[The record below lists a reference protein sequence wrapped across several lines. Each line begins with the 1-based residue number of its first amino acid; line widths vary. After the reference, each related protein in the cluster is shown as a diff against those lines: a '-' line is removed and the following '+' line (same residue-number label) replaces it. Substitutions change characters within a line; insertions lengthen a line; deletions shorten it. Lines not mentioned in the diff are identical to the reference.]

1 MQWTL
6 LDTKVL
12 WFHILLQSVLVTCN
26 FSEICSLVSFVSFPS
41 ALHNDTHFCWIEG
54 SIGWHIF
61 AQKSVK
67 MVGRIVD
74 TKCSL
79 FFWRVVLKIKY
90 DAIQVPRSKPSTVDI
105 LSLNLTPPPTTL
117 AQLLKETDIGSEFL
131 FVWRNIFLYY
141 RESKISTKLFCITK
155 YLVKENHVGML
166 LSAINCFFVD
176 FHDAVVCTS
185 CVYLFFWQ
193 TMCKCISHDLI
204 I

>member
-1 MQWTL
+1 MILTFAGL
-6 LDTKVL
+6 RDRLDGIYLPKNQL
-12 WFHILLQSVLVTCN
+12 RW
-26 FSEICSLVSFVSFPS
+26 
-41 ALHNDTHFCWIEG
+41 W
-54 SIGWHIF
+54 
-61 AQKSVK
+61 
-67 MVGRIVD
+67 VD

-117 AQLLKETDIGSEFL
+117 AQLLKETDIGPEFL

-155 YLVKENHVGML
+155 YLVKENHVGLL
-166 LSAINCFFVD
+166 LSAINFFFLTFMMQLFV
-176 FHDAVVCTS
+176 TS

-193 TMCKCISHDLI
+193 TTCECISHVLI

>member
-1 MQWTL
+1 M
-6 LDTKVL
+6 L
-12 WFHILLQSVLVTCN
+12 WFHILLQSVFVTCN
-26 FSEICSLVSFVSFPS
+26 FSEICSQFYLFHWH
-41 ALHNDTHFCWIEG
+41 LHSTMILT
-54 SIGWHIF
+54 F
-61 AQKSVK
+61 AGLRDRLDGIYLPKNQL
-67 MVGRIVD
+67 RWWVD

-117 AQLLKETDIGSEFL
+117 AQLLKETDIGPEFL

-155 YLVKENHVGML
+155 YLENHVGML